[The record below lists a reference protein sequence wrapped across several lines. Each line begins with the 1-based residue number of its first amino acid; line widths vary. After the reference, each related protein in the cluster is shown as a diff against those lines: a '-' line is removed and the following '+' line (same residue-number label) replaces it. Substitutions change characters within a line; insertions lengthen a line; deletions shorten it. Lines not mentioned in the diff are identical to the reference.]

1 MDRGI
6 YYLPLTK
13 VVFKGPEKLS
23 GRLKDIQSM
32 ADMLKQ
38 GGTLTEFSCPACASP
53 LFRLKSGQLWCV
65 KCKKRVV
72 VVKEGEQPIE
82 KSDSVLLTSL
92 ESTLLK
98 KIEEM
103 NTKIREEKDPEQLQK
118 LGATLS
124 ALLENLDKARKI
136 KGT

>member
-1 MDRGI
+1 M
-6 YYLPLTK
+6 
-13 VVFKGPEKLS
+13 S

-38 GGTLTEFSCPACASP
+38 GGTLTELSCPACASP

-72 VVKEGEQPIE
+72 VVKEGEQTIE

-98 KIEEM
+98 KIEEI
-103 NTKIREEKDPEQLQK
+103 NTKIKEEKDPEQLQK

-124 ALLENLDKARKI
+124 ALLENLEKTRKM

>member
-1 MDRGI
+1 M
-6 YYLPLTK
+6 
-13 VVFKGPEKLS
+13 S
-23 GRLKDIQSM
+23 GRLRDIQSM

-65 KCKKRVV
+65 KCKKRVI

-98 KIEEM
+98 KIEEI
-103 NTKIREEKDPEQLQK
+103 NTKIKEEKDPEQLQK

-124 ALLENLDKARKI
+124 ALLENLEKARKI

>member
-1 MDRGI
+1 
-6 YYLPLTK
+6 
-13 VVFKGPEKLS
+13 
-23 GRLKDIQSM
+23 M

-38 GGTLTEFSCPACASP
+38 GGTLTELSCPACASP

-82 KSDSVLLTSL
+82 RSNSMLLINL

-98 KIEEM
+98 KIKEI
-103 NTKIREEKDPEQLQK
+103 NTKIEEEKDPEQLQK

-124 ALLENLDKARKI
+124 VFLENLEKTRKM

>member
-1 MDRGI
+1 
-6 YYLPLTK
+6 
-13 VVFKGPEKLS
+13 
-23 GRLKDIQSM
+23 M

-38 GGTLTEFSCPACASP
+38 GGTLTELSCPACASP

-72 VVKEGEQPIE
+72 MVKEGEQPIE
-82 KSDSVLLTSL
+82 RSDSMLLVSL

-98 KIEEM
+98 KIEEI
-103 NTKIREEKDPEQLQK
+103 NTKIEEEKDPEQLQK
-118 LGATLS
+118 MGATLS
-124 ALLENLDKARKI
+124 ALLETLKKTRKI